1 MKSRIAIAAVLIGAA
16 LTPTLARAAESGAE
30 ERGSWGA
37 LFFYVVN
44 FLLFVGIL
52 WKYALP
58 AARHFFRDRATGISE
73 TFSKAESAFRGAQ
86 ELANRAAERMAK
98 LEAEKS
104 QISSDLVDETVF
116 QIGRIYD
123 LAREAAARIK
133 RDSELS
139 AAAMADNAQR
149 RVRASLALAAG
160 SLALEIV
167 VNNFQPAD
175 QTRLLQ
181 GFVDKLGEQAVL
193 L

>member
-1 MKSRIAIAAVLIGAA
+1 MKSRIAIAAALLGAA
-16 LTPTLARAAESGAE
+16 LTPTLAIATEGGGE

-37 LFFYVVN
+37 LLFYVIN

-58 AARHFFRDRATGISE
+58 AARNFFKGRATGIRD
-73 TFSKAESAFRGAQ
+73 TLSKADAAYRTAQ

-104 QISSDLVDETVF
+104 QIASDLADETVF

-123 LAREAAARIK
+123 LAQEAAARIK
-133 RDSELS
+133 HDAEVS
-139 AAAMADNAQR
+139 AVAMAGNANR
-149 RVRASLALAAG
+149 RVREALAHAAG
-160 SLALEIV
+160 NLAREIV
-167 VNNFQPAD
+167 VKNFIPND

-181 GFVDKLGEQAVL
+181 GFVDKLGEEAGR
-193 L
+193 